1 MIQLTVSAD
10 YVTEFLNQTPLV
22 SVVLGNYNYGRFIKR
37 SIDSVLT
44 QTYPNIELIII
55 DDGST
60 DDSRSVIES
69 YSQEESDRFR
79 AIFQANAGQEATF
92 NLGIEQSRG
101 TIVCFL
107 DADDYFHP
115 EKVMKVVKAFQDHPE
130 WVQVGHSWIS
140 VDSNGKP
147 VGRATSDRLTQ
158 GNVSNLLLKWGKY
171 ASAISSGLACRRS
184 VLEQVMPL
192 TQGWGVDSYLNVV
205 MPFYGEVGCI
215 NEDLM
220 YYRMH
225 GSNMRAHS
233 DDLTYLMQQ
242 REGMAQFI
250 NHTAEQLGLL
260 QRFDIQRDVDYRSYQ
275 VMLHGK
281 SSFWDSIQIIKLS
294 IQESLDIGRSP
305 RDALI
310 RLVYRSFVALF
321 PQQGRQALRLGF
333 RRYISQFLTANLL

>member
-1 MIQLTVSAD
+1 MTQLMTSA
-10 YVTEFLNQTPLV
+10 NQEIEHLDTTPLV

-60 DDSRSVIES
+60 DDSRSVIEA
-69 YSQEESDRFR
+69 YPKEESDKFR
-79 AIFQANAGQEATF
+79 TVFQINSGQEATF
-92 NLGIEQSRG
+92 NLGIEQSQG

-115 EKVMKVVKAFQDHPE
+115 EKVMKVVKAFKDHPE
-130 WVQVGHSWIS
+130 WVQVGHSWLS
-140 VDSNGKP
+140 VDINGKT
-147 VGRATSDRLTQ
+147 VGRATSDKLSQ
-158 GNVSNLLLKWGKY
+158 GNVANLLLKWGKY
-171 ASAISSGLACRRS
+171 ASAISSGLACRKS
-184 VLEQVMPL
+184 VLQQVMPL

-275 VMLHGK
+275 VMQRGT
-281 SSFWDSIQIIKLS
+281 SSFEDAIQIIKLS
-294 IQESLDIGRSP
+294 LQESLEIGRSP
-305 RDALI
+305 RDTLI
-310 RLVYRSFVALF
+310 RLIYRSFITFF
-321 PQQGRQALRLGF
+321 PQRGKQALRLGF
-333 RRYISQFLTANLL
+333 RRYALSIFNR

>member
-1 MIQLTVSAD
+1 MNQLTLKTGQKIGD
-10 YVTEFLNQTPLV
+10 LDTTPLV
-22 SVVLGNYNYGRFIKR
+22 SVVLGNYNYGQFIKR

-69 YSQEESDRFR
+69 YSKEESDRFR
-79 AIFQANAGQEATF
+79 AIFQKNSGQEATF
-92 NLGIEQSRG
+92 NLGIEESEG
-101 TIVCFL
+101 SIVCFL

-115 EKVMKVVKAFQDHPE
+115 EKVIKVVKAFQDHPE
-130 WVQVGHSWIS
+130 WVQIGHSWIS
-140 VDSNGKP
+140 VDREGNA

-158 GNVSNLLLKWGKY
+158 GNVTNLLLKWGKY

-192 TQGWGVDSYLNVV
+192 TKGWGVDSYLNVV
-205 MPFYGEVGCI
+205 MPFYGEVGSI

-225 GSNMRAHS
+225 GNNMRAHS

-242 REGMAQFI
+242 REGMADFI
-250 NHTAEQLGLL
+250 NHTAEQLGLV
-260 QRFDIQRDVDYRSYQ
+260 QRFSLERDVDYLSYQ
-275 VMLHGK
+275 VMQRGK
-281 SSFWDSIQIIKLS
+281 SSFKETTKIMKLS
-294 IQESLDIGRSP
+294 IEESLEIGRSP
-305 RDALI
+305 RDTLI
-310 RLVYRSFVALF
+310 RLIYRGFIACF
-321 PQQGRQALRLGF
+321 PQQGKQALKLGF
-333 RRYISQFLTANLL
+333 RRYALSLLKR